1 MERNSGIEQ
10 ILEIFSIEEALEHL
24 DITPEEV
31 LEILYQGGHVTIPD
45 WLEDRIL
52 KY

>member
-1 MERNSGIEQ
+1 MD
-10 ILEIFSIEEALEHL
+10 LDEALEEL

-31 LEILYQGGHVTIPD
+31 LEILYRGGYVEVPD
-45 WLEDRIL
+45 WVYERSL